1 MLNQKHAFW
10 EALIITLFI
19 FGLGI
24 LIGIFIENSRAARIS
39 EIYLKSE
46 INLLDIQIQS
56 DLINSKV
63 DCDQAIKKNI
73 EFGDRIYEDA
83 KKLQRYEDANKIT
96 DSLKEQHKRYDLL
109 RLLFWLNSIKLK
121 ERCGDSFHT
130 VVYLYDYSL
139 KNREERAKQKVFSR
153 FLHELKKEKGDDVM
167 LIPIAKN
174 LNLTSIEL
182 VLAEY
187 NISDVSVIVDEKLVV
202 NRVEDLY
209 KVKEWVK

>member
-83 KKLQRYEDANKIT
+83 KKLQRYEDIPTLSA
-96 DSLKEQHKRYDLL
+96 EYPDLL
-109 RLLFWLNSIKLK
+109 
-121 ERCGDSFHT
+121 H
-130 VVYLYDYSL
+130 
-139 KNREERAKQKVFSR
+139 
-153 FLHELKKEKGDDVM
+153 
-167 LIPIAKN
+167 IP
-174 LNLTSIEL
+174 
-182 VLAEY
+182 
-187 NISDVSVIVDEKLVV
+187 
-202 NRVEDLY
+202 
-209 KVKEWVK
+209 